1 MKKYLKKLKLK
12 DFKIDIQKKKI
23 IVALSLILVV
33 GVAGYLNFMY
43 DNSEETTLNDYIETV
58 KDIENEEENAGEI
71 EMVDAPKTSA
81 ENYFVTARLNRE
93 TARSEGIELLKSTI
107 NNENVSAEAKMEA
120 ENKIFKISDNIEN
133 EVNIENIIKS
143 KGFSDVLVS
152 ITDSGV
158 NVSIKAKNLTAPETA
173 QIYDAVSQFV
183 NTNNVKI
190 VEVQ

>member
-1 MKKYLKKLKLK
+1 MKKMFKKLKMR
-12 DFKIDIQKKKI
+12 DFKMHIYNKKL
-23 IVALSLILVV
+23 IVALSLVVIV

-43 DNSEETTLNDYIETV
+43 DASEQTTLKDYIETV
-58 KDIENEEENAGEI
+58 QNIENDEENAGEI

-93 TARSEGIELLKSTI
+93 TARSEGIELLKNTI
-107 NNENVSAEAKMEA
+107 NNENVSDEAKIEA

-143 KGFSDVLVS
+143 KGFSNVLVS

-158 NVSIKAKNLTAPETA
+158 NVSIQAKNLTAPETA
-173 QIYDAVSQFV
+173 QIYDAVNQFV

>member
-1 MKKYLKKLKLK
+1 MHIYNKKL
-12 DFKIDIQKKKI
+12 
-23 IVALSLILVV
+23 IVALSLVVIV

-43 DNSEETTLNDYIETV
+43 DASEQTTLNDYIETV
-58 KDIENEEENAGEI
+58 QNIENDEENAGEI

-93 TARSEGIELLKSTI
+93 TARSEGIELLKNTI
-107 NNENVSAEAKMEA
+107 NNENVSDEAKIEA

-143 KGFSDVLVS
+143 KGFSNVLVS

-158 NVSIKAKNLTAPETA
+158 NVSIQAKNLTAPETA
-173 QIYDAVSQFV
+173 QIYDAVNQFV